1 MRYSALISTNEL
13 TLLEEIEQRPIRLVN
28 SDGWS
33 VYVETDAWGLVFVPD
48 EVSTPDSAHPSADV
62 VRVKIKKASHGDQ
75 DHALERLA
83 RDLGGV
89 QTVLIAT
96 TAIYFSGPRRCPS
109 ITVGSATFP
118 EGIGYELLYLQP
130 SDPGC
135 VEIGESADMALAIV
149 DVGVILETCNERITI
164 ATDGCGFFMHAAL
177 GEALQKHEKLGAMSG
192 KLLLTPLATAC
203 RERGC

>member
-13 TLLEEIEQRPIRLVN
+13 TLLEDIEQRPIRVVN
-28 SDGWS
+28 GDGWS
-33 VYVETDAWGLVFVPD
+33 VYLETDAWGLVFVPD
-48 EVSTPDSAHPSADV
+48 EVSTPDSAHPSGDV
-62 VRVKIKKASHGDQ
+62 VRVKIKKASLGDQ
-75 DHALERLA
+75 NHAVERLA
-83 RDLGGV
+83 SDLGGV

-96 TAIYFSGPRRCPS
+96 TAIYFSVPRRCPS

-118 EGIGYELLYLQP
+118 ESIGYELLYLQP
-130 SDPGC
+130 SDPRC
-135 VEIGESADMALAIV
+135 VEIGESPDMALAIV

-164 ATDGCGFFMHAAL
+164 ATDGCGFFIHAAL
-177 GEALQKHEKLGAMSG
+177 GAAQEKQEKLGVMIG